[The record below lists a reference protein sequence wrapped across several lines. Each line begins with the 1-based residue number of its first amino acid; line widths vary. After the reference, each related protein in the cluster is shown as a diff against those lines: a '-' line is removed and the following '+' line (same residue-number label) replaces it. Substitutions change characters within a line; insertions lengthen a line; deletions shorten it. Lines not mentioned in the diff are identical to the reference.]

1 MGLPKV
7 TPIVWAAQAPLIL
20 SISTVFERVTVSSS
34 NTPAGAAAAIKQ
46 IAQAKSVAAARAIA
60 AEAGKGLL
68 GIATATIAVAA
79 FSSLIAKFAKFGQG
93 GVVPGTGNRDTVP
106 ALLTPGELVI
116 PKRQVG
122 AFMGANI
129 EVNIFNPVV
138 DDDDR
143 LEELSERV
151 GEAILGR
158 VMLQSQPV

>member
-1 MGLPKV
+1 MGIIQSLITKKVIAGIAAQSAAETAGAVVQTAAQKPVIAAKFFKAFAGLPFV
-7 TPIVWAAQAPLIL
+7 GQALAL
-20 SISTVFERVTVSSS
+20 
-34 NTPAGAAAAIKQ
+34 AAI
-46 IAQAKSVAAARAIA
+46 
-60 AEAGKGLL
+60 G
-68 GIATATIAVAA
+68 TTFA
-79 FSSLIAKFAKFGQG
+79 FIGRLANFNKG
-93 GVVPGTGNRDTVP
+93 GVVPGIGTKDTVP

-151 GEAILGR
+151 GEAILSR
-158 VMLQSQPV
+158 VLMQSQAV